1 MTAANIPRTQARS
14 PRFGGLF
21 LRAGRATTR
30 LSLPFAGKRW
40 NPIFSVVRH
49 TGRRSGRAFE
59 TPVAAR
65 RTADGFVLALAFGP
79 SAHWY
84 RNLVAAGGGIIRW
97 RGVDHPVGAP
107 EPIGIDEA
115 LATFNA
121 IQRAGLRAAGIDGYI
136 RLRDVP
142 APPSVVAR

>member
-1 MTAANIPRTQARS
+1 MTTASLPRTPARG
-14 PRFGGLF
+14 PRLGGLF
-21 LRAGRATTR
+21 LRAGRATRR

-49 TGRRSGRAFE
+49 TGRKSGRTFE

-65 RTADGFVLALAFGP
+65 RIADGFVLALAFGP
-79 SAHWY
+79 GADWY

-97 RGVDHPVGAP
+97 RGGDYPVGAP
-107 EPIGIDEA
+107 GPIGIEEA

-136 RLRDVP
+136 RLPDAP
-142 APPSVVAR
+142 ATPSVRSR